1 MTPRWILAAL
11 LALMIGAPTVAVPAS
26 AAKPADLILFNGKV
40 VTVDR
45 AFSIRSAVVIK
56 DGRILAVGGS
66 ELLKAYR
73 APRRIDLAGRMLMPG
88 FIDTHLHLFGL
99 SHRQIEPDKARS
111 IADIRTMVTAKAHVL
126 GPGQWV
132 TGYGWDEAQL
142 AEHRVLTRADLDA
155 AAPDN
160 PVVLTRAGS
169 HSIVANSRAFALAH
183 IDATTPDPPTGLIE
197 RDSAG
202 RPTGIIRER
211 TDLILSLV
219 PPDTAEQMRPSYV
232 ASLKA
237 LLPLGVTSFMEAL
250 TNIDDEPYGK
260 GGAAPGERK
269 ANPIAGHSWR
279 DFQAI
284 YALYGE
290 ELPRIACYIFYPGPE
305 RLKAFPYHTGYG
317 NDRIKLGPIGEMPG
331 YDGGFTGPT
340 AFTKQD
346 YKGLP
351 GFRGRAMLTPASAQA
366 MVDDAAS
373 HGWQLGIHAIG
384 DAAIEQMA
392 QVYDRALKAH
402 PKRDHRWFLAHLTM
416 LPSDATL
423 DMLARDHVAAAV
435 QPNFLYAL
443 EGRYEQTLDGRRLE
457 HINPLATP
465 IAHGVRLAFGSDN
478 LPIGP
483 LVGLHGAITRKGP
496 DGKVFGADEA
506 VSRRQAIRLYTRDA
520 AYLTWDE
527 AKKGSIEPGKFADMI
542 VLDRDLLTV
551 PAAEILDTR
560 ILTTIIGGKIVY
572 QRQ

>member
-1 MTPRWILAAL
+1 MRFGKLVLPLLGFISGMPALAAR
-11 LALMIGAPTVAVPAS
+11 
-26 AAKPADLILFNGKV
+26 PADLILFNGKV
-40 VTVDR
+40 VTVDK
-45 AFSIRSAVVIK
+45 AFSIRSAVVVK
-56 DGRILAVGGS
+56 GGRILAVGGP
-66 ELLKAYR
+66 ELLKTYR

-88 FIDTHLHLFGL
+88 FVDTHLHLFGL

-111 IADIRTMVTAKAHVL
+111 IAAIRDMVAAKARAL
-126 GPGQWV
+126 GPGEWV

-142 AEHRVLTRADLDA
+142 AEHRVLTRADLDE

-169 HSIVANSRAFALAH
+169 HSIVANSRAFVLAH
-183 IDATTPDPPTGLIE
+183 IDAATPDPPTGLIE
-197 RDSAG
+197 RDDAR

-237 LLPLGVTSFMEAL
+237 LLSLGITSFMEAL
-250 TNIDDEPYGK
+250 TNIDDEPEGK
-260 GGAAPGERK
+260 GGPAPGERK
-269 ANPIAGHSWR
+269 ASPLAGHSWR
-279 DFQAI
+279 DFQTI
-284 YALYGE
+284 YAQYGA
-290 ELPRIACYIFYPGPE
+290 ELPRIICYIAYPGPE
-305 RLKAFPYHTGYG
+305 RLKAFPHHTGYG
-317 NDRIKLGPIGEMPG
+317 TDRIKLGPIGEMPG

-340 AFTKQD
+340 AFTKAD

-366 MVDDAAS
+366 MVADAAAL
-373 HGWQLGIHAIG
+373 GWQLGIHAIG
-384 DAAIEQMA
+384 DAAIEQLA
-392 QVYDRALKAH
+392 QVYDDVLKTQ

-416 LPSDATL
+416 IPSDATL

-443 EGRYEQTLDGRRLE
+443 EGRYEQTLDGYRLQ

-465 IAHGVRLAFGSDN
+465 LAHGVRLAFGSDN

-483 LVGLHGAITRKGP
+483 MVGLYAAVTRKGP
-496 DGKVFGADEA
+496 DGKIFGADEA
-506 VSRRQAIRLYTRDA
+506 VSRQQAIRLYTRDA
-520 AYLTWDE
+520 AFLTWDE
-527 AKKGSIEPGKFADMI
+527 AKKGSIEPGKLADMI

-551 PAAEILDTR
+551 PAAQILDTKV
-560 ILTTIIGGKIVY
+560 ITTIIDGKIVY
-572 QRQ
+572 QRP